1 MADKKKQQD
10 VGQVHTTS
18 TQEPECQHEKG
29 HCTGEHEAH
38 KPDFDEKDSHISPRR
53 KASGPNLRTRNR
65 SADSEENPSEQL
77 TDKTAPRPPEAK
89 IQNDLP
95 PESES

>member
-1 MADKKKQQD
+1 MADKRKQRD
-10 VGQVHTTS
+10 VGHVHPTS
-18 TQEPECQHEKG
+18 AQEPECQHEKG

-38 KPDFDEKDSHISPRR
+38 KPDFDEKDSNVSPRR
-53 KASGPNLRTRNR
+53 KASGPNLRTLNR
-65 SADSEENPSEQL
+65 SADLEENTSDQ
-77 TDKTAPRPPEAK
+77 DANQTAPRPPEAK